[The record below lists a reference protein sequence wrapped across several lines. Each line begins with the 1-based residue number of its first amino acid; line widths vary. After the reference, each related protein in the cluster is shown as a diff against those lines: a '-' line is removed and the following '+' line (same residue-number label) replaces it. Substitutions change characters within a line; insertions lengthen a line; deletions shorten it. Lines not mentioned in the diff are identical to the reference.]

1 MPLTECGGSRHGSLW
16 TLYGPG
22 IRKPRHP
29 EGPVMARQPVIAPS
43 IGMIIMPACGN
54 AMYDPERKSLMKWSA
69 EAEAAIKK
77 VPFFVRRKVRQRVES
92 EASAA
97 GRARVALA
105 DVKATQ
111 RRYLKGQA
119 DQIKGYQLDACFG
132 PSGCPRRAVPVDDL
146 LRRLEARLQAADLLS
161 YLKKEVG
168 KDLKF
173 HHEFRLSLAE
183 CPNAC
188 SQPQIKDIGI
198 LGAAVPQVTAEACSG
213 CGACIDACPDE
224 AIHLDD
230 APRPVIDSGLCLA
243 CGQCTRA
250 CPTDTLAA
258 GKMGYRIQLGGKLG
272 RHPRLGRELP
282 GIYSQDQVVAIV
294 DRCLAHYKAHSK
306 KGQRFTE
313 LVDDALINSLKA
325 EFL

>member
-1 MPLTECGGSRHGSLW
+1 
-16 TLYGPG
+16 
-22 IRKPRHP
+22 
-29 EGPVMARQPVIAPS
+29 
-43 IGMIIMPACGN
+43 
-54 AMYDPERKSLMKWSA
+54 MKWSA

-198 LGAAVPQVTAEACSG
+198 LGAAEPRVTAETCSG
-213 CGACIDACPDE
+213 CEACIEACPDE
-224 AIHLDD
+224 AIHLEET
-230 APRPVIDSGLCLA
+230 PRPIIDSDRCMA
-243 CGQCTRA
+243 CGQCA
-250 CPTDTLAA
+250 YECPTGTLSV

-282 GIYSQDQVVAIV
+282 GIFTPDQVVAIV
-294 DRCLAHYKAHSK
+294 DRCLSHYKAHSR
-306 KGQRFTE
+306 KGRRFAE
-313 LVDDALINSLKA
+313 LVDDHLLKSLQT
-325 EFL
+325 EFR